1 MSGVI
6 LATGLGAFGAT
17 AAAGVGTGAMIAA
30 GIGAGT
36 TLYGGAK
43 SFSNANKARKR
54 GEAAGRA
61 ADKAIEE
68 ARRRVDVNAYE
79 QLSIAK
85 EPYELM
91 RDALLTAGATGLQ
104 TGVEGETRGAA
115 ATAGRIQM
123 AQNLKQGEVRAEMG
137 QQMDELNRLV
147 ADEDKRRQQQLAG
160 IAMEETA
167 GAQAAIRDAE
177 EDRANYIAQGVG
189 TLGSIAE
196 GLSSSYAAG
205 NFGQRRQYTPEG
217 RANTAATIR
226 SGDLGQGM
234 GYELADG
241 SVMNPNIDPDA
252 FAAFGGTVPTGM
264 EANAQ
269 ARQGRRAERQFAR
282 EDRRA
287 QENNMVDF
295 PQPLSRSQQN
305 QLERQGR
312 RDLNDIQ
319 RAQAQAAIDP
329 AFGGPVIPQDRT
341 FNSNFSPLGTSAR
354 PDQYTPPGRTLSPR
368 EYERMLMEQRG
379 LSRRDVRRNPGILQ
393 YQAGGQGTSGPLD
406 PFDPFGGGGFTPPS
420 PVNATRAEA
429 RASVAP
435 AGVGGPVAPAPAPAP
450 ERRPVEARTSIT
462 SGDKE
467 TARRR
472 MEENVRRTSG
482 LEGAELTKALES
494 IDVNKGED
502 GKFNATYTPP
512 TQESRAQVQSVGD
525 SETARELLERLAGKE
540 SQEVIAPDPTQ
551 KQVEEVTTKSVESAA
566 SVGPATE
573 EVVRQVTEDTT
584 PGNPL
589 PIAMQWL
596 GVNELDPEG
605 VELRSTLWTTI
616 HGKADTTAMVDE
628 NWAWCAAFVNHTLV
642 EVGADTLET
651 DDKYNKGRAKAY
663 EKFGQS
669 VKGSNTKDMLSNAK
683 EGDIVVKKKMVA
695 ELDKNGKP
703 TGRMKAQYHVGFFSG
718 YDDENG
724 TVNLLGGNQQDEVNI
739 SAYPI
744 EQVTAVRRIR
754 TEDLSPE
761 DKEAMSKIMIKQEG
775 ATQ

>member
-6 LATGLGAFGAT
+6 LATAIGGT
-17 AAAGVGTGAMIAA
+17 AVSTGALVAA

-43 SFSNANKARKR
+43 SFSDASKARKR
-54 GEAAGRA
+54 GEAAKRA
-61 ADKAIEE
+61 ANKAIGE
-68 ARRRVDVNAYE
+68 AKRRVDVNAYE

-91 RDALLTAGATGLQ
+91 RDALLTQGATGLQ
-104 TGVEGETRGAA
+104 AGVEGETRGAA

-123 AQNLKQGEVRAEMG
+123 AQNQQQAGIRAQQA

-147 ADEDKRRQQQLAG
+147 ADEDLRRQQQLAG
-160 IAMEETA
+160 IAMEESA
-167 GAQAAIRDAE
+167 GAEAAIRDAE
-177 EDRANYIAQGVG
+177 EDRAAYITQGVG
-189 TLGSIAE
+189 TLGKIAE

-205 NFGQRRQYTPEG
+205 DFGRIKARG
-217 RANTAATIR
+217 LAAE
-226 SGDLGQGM
+226 SENVD
-234 GYELADG
+234 ELLAG
-241 SVMNPNIDPDA
+241 LDA
-252 FAAFGGTVPTGM
+252 FGMPTARQQRQADRAAQR
-264 EANAQ
+264 AQ
-269 ARQGRRAERQFAR
+269 AG
-282 EDRRA
+282 
-287 QENNMVDF
+287 NMVDF
-295 PQPLSRSQQN
+295 PQPLSRRE
-305 QLERQGR
+305 ERQINR
-312 RDLNDIQ
+312 TANDIQ

-341 FNSNFSPLGTSAR
+341 FNPNFTALGSSAR
-354 PDQYTPPGRTLSPR
+354 PDQYTPPGRTLTPR

-393 YQAGGQGTSGPLD
+393 YQPGGLGTSGPLD
-406 PFDPFGGGGFTPPS
+406 PFDPFGAGFTPPS
-420 PVNATRAEA
+420 PVNATRGEA
-429 RASVAP
+429 SASVAP
-435 AGVGGPVAPAPAPAP
+435 AGVGGPVAPAPAP
-450 ERRPVEARTSIT
+450 ERRPVEARSSIT
-462 SGDKE
+462 SNDRE

-472 MEENVRRTSG
+472 MEANIESTSG
-482 LEGAELTKALES
+482 LTGAELVKAKEG
-494 IDVNKGED
+494 IKVTEGDD
-502 GKFNATYTPP
+502 GKFTATYTPP
-512 TQESRAQVQSVGD
+512 ARESRAQVQSAGQSTV
-525 SETARELLERLAGKE
+525 ARELLDQLAGKE
-540 SQEVIAPDPTQ
+540 SQEVVAPDPTP

-605 VELRSTLWTTI
+605 VELRSTLWSTI
-616 HGKADTTAMVDE
+616 HGKADTTAMVDD

-642 EVGADTLET
+642 EAGADTLET

-663 EKFGQS
+663 ETFGQS

-703 TGRMKAQYHVGFFSG
+703 TGKMKVQYHVGFFSG
-718 YDDENG
+718 YDAENG

-739 SAYPI
+739 TAYPI

-775 ATQ
+775 ATE

>member
-6 LATGLGAFGAT
+6 LATAIGSGV
-17 AAAGVGTGAMIAA
+17 AAAGGAAAVGAA
-30 GIGAGT
+30 AIGAGT

-54 GEAAGRA
+54 GEAAERA

-160 IAMEETA
+160 IAMEEAA

-205 NFGQRRQYTPEG
+205 DFGRIKARG
-217 RANTAATIR
+217 LAAE
-226 SGDLGQGM
+226 SENVG
-234 GYELADG
+234 ELLAG
-241 SVMNPNIDPDA
+241 LDA
-252 FAAFGGTVPTGM
+252 FGMPT
-264 EANAQ
+264 
-269 ARQGRRAERQFAR
+269 AR
-282 EDRRA
+282 EQRQANRRA

-341 FNSNFSPLGTSAR
+341 FNPNFTALGSSVR
-354 PDQYTPPGRTLSPR
+354 PDQYTAPGQAMSPR
-368 EYERMLMEQRG
+368 QTERMLMAQRRLG
-379 LSRRDVRRNPGILQ
+379 QQEARDIQRAIRRNPELLQ

-435 AGVGGPVAPAPAPAP
+435 AGVGGPVAPAPAP

-462 SGDKE
+462 SGDRE

-525 SETARELLERLAGKE
+525 SETARELLERLRTEG
-540 SQEVIAPDPTQ
+540 QEEIAIPNPSAQEIEKVNTEA
-551 KQVEEVTTKSVESAA
+551 VEKAEE
-566 SVGPATE
+566 VGPAAA
-573 EVVRQVTEDTT
+573 EVVRGATENVTSS
-584 PGNPL
+584 NPL

-596 GVNELDPEG
+596 NVREPDYRTVDPVTGDSVYVDTPKITPEG
-605 VELRSTLWTTI
+605 QELLTEVWEGVGHSEKTQKEYI
-616 HGKADTTAMVDE
+616 KKE
-628 NWAWCAAFVNHTLV
+628 NAWCAGFVNKVL
-642 EVGADTLET
+642 ADSNLTPLGG
-651 DDKYNKGRAKAY
+651 KLSKQRADMYMA
-663 EKFGQS
+663 EKFGENVFTSEKVNRLNLHGNLKKFSDDYGFPS
-669 VKGSNTKDMLSNAK
+669 VKGNVKDAK
-683 EGDIVVKKKMVA
+683 MGDVVIINRPKKDQPDTRHVA
-695 ELDKNGKP
+695 FFAGFDEDGKI
-703 TGRMKAQYHVGFFSG
+703 K
-718 YDDENG
+718 
-724 TVNLLGGNQQDEVNI
+724 LLGGNQNDEVNVSSYDVADVI
-739 SAYPI
+739 GI
-744 EQVTAVRRIR
+744 RRVNQP
-754 TEDLSPE
+754 DLS
-761 DKEAMSKIMIKQEG
+761 DKELEAVSKIVVKGDG
-775 ATQ
+775 ATR

>member
-6 LATGLGAFGAT
+6 LATAIGSGV
-17 AAAGVGTGAMIAA
+17 AAAGGIGAVAAA

-43 SFSNANKARKR
+43 SFSDASKARKR
-54 GEAAGRA
+54 GEAAQRA

-91 RDALLTAGATGLQ
+91 RDALLTQGAMGLQ

-123 AQNLKQGEVRAEMG
+123 AQNQQQAGIRAQQA

-147 ADEDKRRQQQLAG
+147 ADEDLRRQQQLAG
-160 IAMEETA
+160 IAMEESA
-167 GAQAAIRDAE
+167 GAQLAVRDAE
-177 EDRANYIAQGVG
+177 EDRANYITQGVG
-189 TLGSIAE
+189 TLGSIAQ
-196 GLSSSYAAG
+196 GLSSSYAEG
-205 NFGQRRQYTPEG
+205 NFGQGRRYTPDG
-217 RANTAATIR
+217 LATTAETIR
-226 SGDLGQGM
+226 SGDLGQGR

-241 SVMNPNIDPDA
+241 SVLNPNIDPDA
-252 FAAFGGTVPTGM
+252 YAAFGGTVPNQFEVAAG
-264 EANAQ
+264 N
-269 ARQGRRAERQFAR
+269 RQSRRAERQFAR
-282 EDRRA
+282 QERRA
-287 QENNMVDF
+287 A
-295 PQPLSRSQQN
+295 
-305 QLERQGR
+305 
-312 RDLNDIQ
+312 NDIQ

-341 FNSNFSPLGTSAR
+341 FNPNFTALGSSAR
-354 PDQYTPPGRTLSPR
+354 PDQYTPPGRTLTPR

-393 YQAGGQGTSGPLD
+393 YQPGGQGTSGPLD

-420 PVNATRAEA
+420 PVNATRGEA
-429 RASVAP
+429 SASVAP
-435 AGVGGPVAPAPAPAP
+435 AGVGGPVAPAPAP
-450 ERRPVEARTSIT
+450 ERRPVEARSSIT
-462 SGDKE
+462 SNDRE

-472 MEENVRRTSG
+472 MEANIESTSG
-482 LEGAELTKALES
+482 LTGAELVKAKEG
-494 IDVNKGED
+494 IKVTEGDD
-502 GKFNATYTPP
+502 GKFTATYTPP
-512 TQESRAQVQSVGD
+512 ARESRAQVQSVGQ
-525 SETARELLERLAGKE
+525 STVARELLDELAGKE
-540 SQEVIAPDPTQ
+540 SQEVVAPDPTP

-596 GVNELDPEG
+596 GVKELDPEG

-642 EVGADTLET
+642 EAGADTLET

-663 EKFGQS
+663 ETFGQS

-718 YDDENG
+718 YDAENG

-775 ATQ
+775 TTR

>member
-6 LATGLGAFGAT
+6 LATAIGSGV
-17 AAAGVGTGAMIAA
+17 AAAGGIGAVAAA

-43 SFSNANKARKR
+43 SFSDASKARKR
-54 GEAAGRA
+54 GEAAQRA

-104 TGVEGETRGAA
+104 AGVEGETRGAA

-123 AQNLKQGEVRAEMG
+123 AQNQQQAGIRAEQA

-160 IAMEETA
+160 IAMEEAA
-167 GAQAAIRDAE
+167 GAQLAVRDAE

-196 GLSSSYAAG
+196 GLSSSYAEG
-205 NFGQRRQYTPEG
+205 NFGQGRRYTPDG
-217 RANTAATIR
+217 LATTAETIR
-226 SGDLGQGM
+226 SGDLGQGR

-282 EDRRA
+282 EERRIA
-287 QENNMVDF
+287 
-295 PQPLSRSQQN
+295 
-305 QLERQGR
+305 
-312 RDLNDIQ
+312 NDIQ

-329 AFGGPVIPQDRT
+329 AFGGPFIPRDRT
-341 FNSNFSPLGTSAR
+341 FNPNFTALGSSAR
-354 PDQYTPPGRTLSPR
+354 PDQYTPPGRTLTPR

-435 AGVGGPVAPAPAPAP
+435 AGVGGPVAPAPAP
-450 ERRPVEARTSIT
+450 ERRPVEARSSIT
-462 SGDKE
+462 SGDRE

-472 MEENVRRTSG
+472 MEANIESTSG
-482 LEGAELTKALES
+482 LTGAELTKAKEG
-494 IDVNKGED
+494 IKVTEGDD
-502 GKFNATYTPP
+502 GKFTATYTPP
-512 TQESRAQVQSVGD
+512 AQESRAQVQSVGD
-525 SETARELLERLAGKE
+525 SETARELLERLRTEG
-540 SQEVIAPDPTQ
+540 QEEIATPNPTAQ
-551 KQVEEVTTKSVESAA
+551 EIEKVNTEAVEKAEE
-566 SVGPATE
+566 VGPAAA
-573 EVVRQVTEDTT
+573 EVVRSATEGVTAS
-584 PGNPL
+584 NPL

-596 GVNELDPEG
+596 NVREPNYREYDPVKGDSVYVDTPTITPEG
-605 VELRSTLWTTI
+605 QKLLTEVWEGVGHSEKTQKEYI
-616 HGKADTTAMVDE
+616 KKE
-628 NWAWCAAFVNHTLV
+628 NAWCAGFVNKVL
-642 EVGADTLET
+642 ADSNLTPLSG
-651 DDKYNKGRAKAY
+651 KLSKQRADMYMA
-663 EKFGQS
+663 EKFGENVFTSEKVNRLNLHGNLKKFSDDYGFPKPKGS
-669 VKGSNTKDMLSNAK
+669 VKDAK
-683 EGDIVVKKKMVA
+683 MGDVIII
-695 ELDKNGKP
+695 NRPNNNPP
-703 TGRMKAQYHVGFFSG
+703 TRHVGFFAG
-718 YDDENG
+718 YGKDG
-724 TVNLLGGNQQDEVNI
+724 KIKVLGGNQNDEVN
-739 SAYPI
+739 
-744 EQVTAVRRIR
+744 VTMFNTADVIGIRRVNQP
-754 TEDLSPE
+754 DLS
-761 DKEAMSKIMIKQEG
+761 DKELEAVSKIVVKEDG
-775 ATQ
+775 ATR

>member
-6 LATGLGAFGAT
+6 LATAIGGT
-17 AAAGVGTGAMIAA
+17 AVGTGALVAA

-43 SFSNANKARKR
+43 SFSDASKARKR
-54 GEAAGRA
+54 GEAAQRA

-91 RDALLTAGATGLQ
+91 REALLTQGAMGLQ

-123 AQNLKQGEVRAEMG
+123 AQNQQQAGIRAQQA

-160 IAMEETA
+160 IAMEESA
-167 GAQAAIRDAE
+167 GAEAAIRDAE
-177 EDRANYIAQGVG
+177 EDRAAYITQGVG
-189 TLGSIAE
+189 TLGKIAE

-205 NFGQRRQYTPEG
+205 DFGRIKARG
-217 RANTAATIR
+217 LAAE
-226 SGDLGQGM
+226 SENVD
-234 GYELADG
+234 ELLAG
-241 SVMNPNIDPDA
+241 LDA
-252 FAAFGGTVPTGM
+252 FGMPTARQQRQADRAAQR
-264 EANAQ
+264 AQ
-269 ARQGRRAERQFAR
+269 AG
-282 EDRRA
+282 
-287 QENNMVDF
+287 NMVDF
-295 PQPLSRSQQN
+295 PQPLSRRE
-305 QLERQGR
+305 ERQINR
-312 RDLNDIQ
+312 TANDIQ

-341 FNSNFSPLGTSAR
+341 FNPNFTALGSSAR
-354 PDQYTPPGRTLSPR
+354 PDQYTPPGRTLTPR

-393 YQAGGQGTSGPLD
+393 YQPGGLGTSGPLD
-406 PFDPFGGGGFTPPS
+406 PFDPFGAGFTPPS
-420 PVNATRAEA
+420 PVNATRGEA
-429 RASVAP
+429 SASVAP
-435 AGVGGPVAPAPAPAP
+435 AGVGGPVAPAPAP
-450 ERRPVEARTSIT
+450 ERRPVEARSSIT
-462 SGDKE
+462 SNDRE

-472 MEENVRRTSG
+472 MEANIESTSG
-482 LEGAELTKALES
+482 LTGAELVKAKEG
-494 IDVNKGED
+494 IKVTEGDD
-502 GKFNATYTPP
+502 GKFTATYTPP
-512 TQESRAQVQSVGD
+512 ARESRAQVQSAGQSTV
-525 SETARELLERLAGKE
+525 ARELLDQLAGKE
-540 SQEVIAPDPTQ
+540 SQEVVAPDPTP

-605 VELRSTLWTTI
+605 VELRSTLWSTI
-616 HGKADTTAMVDE
+616 HGKADTTAMVDD

-642 EVGADTLET
+642 EAGADTLET

-663 EKFGQS
+663 ETFGQS

-703 TGRMKAQYHVGFFSG
+703 TGKMKVQYHVGFFSG
-718 YDDENG
+718 YDAENG

-739 SAYPI
+739 TAYPI

-775 ATQ
+775 ATE

>member
-6 LATGLGAFGAT
+6 LATAIGSGV
-17 AAAGVGTGAMIAA
+17 AAAGGAAAVGAA
-30 GIGAGT
+30 AIGAGT

-43 SFSNANKARKR
+43 SFSDANKARKR
-54 GEAAGRA
+54 GEAAERA

-91 RDALLTAGATGLQ
+91 RDALLTQGATGMQ
-104 TGVEGETRGAA
+104 AGVEGETRGAA

-123 AQNLKQGEVRAEMG
+123 AQNLQQSQVRAQQA
-137 QQMDELNRLV
+137 QQMDELNKLV

-196 GLSSSYAAG
+196 GLATNYAEG
-205 NFGQRRQYTPEG
+205 NFGSSRQYTPEG

-241 SVMNPNIDPDA
+241 SVLNPNIDPDS
-252 FAAFGGTVPTGM
+252 FAAFGGTVPTEM

-269 ARQGRRAERQFAR
+269 VRQGRRAERQLAR
-282 EDRRA
+282 EDRRIA
-287 QENNMVDF
+287 
-295 PQPLSRSQQN
+295 
-305 QLERQGR
+305 
-312 RDLNDIQ
+312 NDIQ
-319 RAQAQAAIDP
+319 RAQAQNQRALNQLDGQPIFPTQRDL
-329 AFGGPVIPQDRT
+329 DR
-341 FNSNFSPLGTSAR
+341 
-354 PDQYTPPGRTLSPR
+354 Q
-368 EYERMLMEQRG
+368 LMEQRG

-435 AGVGGPVAPAPAPAP
+435 AGVGGPVAPAPAP

-462 SGDKE
+462 SGDRE

-472 MEENVRRTSG
+472 MEANIESTSG
-482 LEGAELTKALES
+482 LTGAELTKAKEGVK
-494 IDVNKGED
+494 VNEGDD
-502 GKFNATYTPP
+502 GKFTATYTPP
-512 TQESRAQVQSVGD
+512 AQESRAQVQSVGD
-525 SETARELLERLAGKE
+525 SETARELLDRLRTEG
-540 SQEVIAPDPTQ
+540 QEEIATPNPTAQ
-551 KQVEEVTTKSVESAA
+551 EIEKVNTEAVEKAEE
-566 SVGPATE
+566 VGPAAA
-573 EVVRQVTEDTT
+573 EVVRGATEGVTSS
-584 PGNPL
+584 NPL

-596 GVNELDPEG
+596 NVREPNYKEYDPAKGDSVYVKTPTITPEG
-605 VELRSTLWTTI
+605 QKLLTEVWAGVGQTEAGQKDYI
-616 HGKADTTAMVDE
+616 KKE
-628 NWAWCAAFVNHTLV
+628 NAWCAGFVNKVLADSNLTGIDGGRYQKARADMYMSAKFGENIYTNESIKRSNLHGDLKGKPEKYGFPKV
-642 EVGADTLET
+642 KGSVKDAKMGDVVIINRPKSGADT
-651 DDKYNKGRAKAY
+651 R
-663 EKFGQS
+663 
-669 VKGSNTKDMLSNAK
+669 
-683 EGDIVVKKKMVA
+683 
-695 ELDKNGKP
+695 
-703 TGRMKAQYHVGFFSG
+703 HVGFFAG
-718 YDDENG
+718 YDKDGNMK
-724 TVNLLGGNQQDEVNI
+724 VLGGNQGDEVN
-739 SAYPI
+739 
-744 EQVTAVRRIR
+744 VTIYKSSDVIGIRRVNQPDLTDKQLEAV
-754 TEDLSPE
+754 
-761 DKEAMSKIMIKQEG
+761 SKIVTRKEG
-775 ATQ
+775 DTR

>member
-6 LATGLGAFGAT
+6 LATAIGGT
-17 AAAGVGTGAMIAA
+17 AVGTGALVAA

-43 SFSNANKARKR
+43 SFSDASKARKR
-54 GEAAGRA
+54 GEAAQRA

-91 RDALLTAGATGLQ
+91 REALLTQGAMGLQ

-123 AQNLKQGEVRAEMG
+123 AQNQQQAGIRAQQA

-147 ADEDKRRQQQLAG
+147 ADEDLRRQQQLAG
-160 IAMEETA
+160 IAMEESA
-167 GAQAAIRDAE
+167 GAEAAIRDAE
-177 EDRANYIAQGVG
+177 EDRAAYITQGVG
-189 TLGSIAE
+189 TLGKIAE

-205 NFGQRRQYTPEG
+205 DFGRIKARG
-217 RANTAATIR
+217 LAAE
-226 SGDLGQGM
+226 SENVD
-234 GYELADG
+234 ELLAG
-241 SVMNPNIDPDA
+241 LDA
-252 FAAFGGTVPTGM
+252 FGMPTARQQRQADRAAQR
-264 EANAQ
+264 AQ
-269 ARQGRRAERQFAR
+269 AG
-282 EDRRA
+282 
-287 QENNMVDF
+287 NMVDF
-295 PQPLSRSQQN
+295 PQPLSRRE
-305 QLERQGR
+305 ERQINR
-312 RDLNDIQ
+312 TANDIQ

-341 FNSNFSPLGTSAR
+341 FNPNFTALGSSAR
-354 PDQYTPPGRTLSPR
+354 PDQYTPPGRTLTPR

-393 YQAGGQGTSGPLD
+393 YQPGGLGTSGPLD
-406 PFDPFGGGGFTPPS
+406 PFDPFGAGFTPPS
-420 PVNATRAEA
+420 PVNATRGEA
-429 RASVAP
+429 SASVAP
-435 AGVGGPVAPAPAPAP
+435 AGVGGPVAPAPAP
-450 ERRPVEARTSIT
+450 ERRPVEARSSIT
-462 SGDKE
+462 SNDRE

-472 MEENVRRTSG
+472 MEANIESTSG
-482 LEGAELTKALES
+482 LTGAELVKAKEG
-494 IDVNKGED
+494 IKVTEGDD
-502 GKFNATYTPP
+502 GKFTATYTPP
-512 TQESRAQVQSVGD
+512 ARESRAQVQSAGQSTV
-525 SETARELLERLAGKE
+525 ARELLDQLAGKE
-540 SQEVIAPDPTQ
+540 SQEVVAPDPTP

-605 VELRSTLWTTI
+605 VELRSTLWSTI
-616 HGKADTTAMVDE
+616 HGKADTTAMVDD

-642 EVGADTLET
+642 EAGADTLET

-663 EKFGQS
+663 ETFGQS

-703 TGRMKAQYHVGFFSG
+703 TGKMKVQYHVGFFSG
-718 YDDENG
+718 YDAENG

-739 SAYPI
+739 TAYPI

-775 ATQ
+775 ATE